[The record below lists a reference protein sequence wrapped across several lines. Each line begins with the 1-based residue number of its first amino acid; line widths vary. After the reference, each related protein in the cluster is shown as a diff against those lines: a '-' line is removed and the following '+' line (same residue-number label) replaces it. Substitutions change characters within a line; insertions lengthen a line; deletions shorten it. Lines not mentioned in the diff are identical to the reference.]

1 MDVDLSTNDCYK
13 NELDSYQRPGV
24 LIQKFKN
31 RNKKYSNNNVIW
43 YRFLKE
49 VCKERE
55 NKNDLSIYL

>member
-31 RNKKYSNNNVIW
+31 RNKKYSNNNVI
-43 YRFLKE
+43 
-49 VCKERE
+49 
-55 NKNDLSIYL
+55 